1 MIQQGRVGIQD
12 IVVWISGF
20 LVRPRRPSRSA
31 LMHFRE
37 YQRKA
42 MATLRPHSAEADLAE
57 AHLLGLV
64 TEVAAVADEHRRHR
78 RDGRR
83 GWSKVRIREEIGDA
97 LWYLAALADDHQL
110 DLADIAAANLDK
122 VARRWLPTVDWY
134 SFDTHLPES
143 ERLPRQITYEF
154 RTHRRP
160 DGVPVTLVHC
170 DGKQVGDP
178 VTDACHNPDG
188 YRLHDVLH
196 LSHAALLGWSPVTR
210 ALLRCKRR
218 SDPVLD
224 ENEDGGRAIAIEEG
238 LTARIF
244 GYAATRNYLRGA
256 HYVDGAFLTA
266 VTADVGQLE
275 VGIRTAADWENTIL
289 TGFRMWNAL
298 HDHDGSGAIC
308 ADLDNRSM
316 AFHPLGQ

>member
-1 MIQQGRVGIQD
+1 M
-12 IVVWISGF
+12 
-20 LVRPRRPSRSA
+20 PR
-31 LMHFRE
+31 H
-37 YQRKA
+37 
-42 MATLRPHSAEADLAE
+42 
-57 AHLLGLV
+57 
-64 TEVAAVADEHRRHR
+64 
-78 RDGRR
+78 
-83 GWSKVRIREEIGDA
+83 
-97 LWYLAALADDHQL
+97 
-110 DLADIAAANLDK
+110 
-122 VARRWLPTVDWY
+122 
-134 SFDTHLPES
+134 
-143 ERLPRQITYEF
+143 ITYEF

-160 DGVPVTLVHC
+160 DGVPVTLVHR
-170 DGKQVGDP
+170 DGRQVGDP

-218 SDPVLD
+218 SDPTLD

-256 HYVDGAFLTA
+256 RYVDGAFLA
-266 VTADVGQLE
+266 AITADVGQLE
-275 VGIRTAADWENTIL
+275 VGIRTTADWEYTIL

-298 HDHDGSGAIC
+298 HDHDGSGIIC

-316 AFHPLGQ
+316 NFHSLGQ